1 MEHLGLVRGCGAPN
15 WIGRE
20 RKGHVGTSGPCH
32 PGRSDPRGR
41 PRAWRAKGLIASRG
55 ESRFLFGALESDV
68 ATAPIFQ
75 FLGRLRGDPQGTPRR
90 AGVALVAA
98 YKAGAALQVYRLNAS
113 DVSKGPNAFL
123 SLTTMQ

>member
-41 PRAWRAKGLIASRG
+41 PRAWRAKVLIASMKRA
-55 ESRFLFGALESDV
+55 RFLLVEMRFY
-68 ATAPIFQ
+68 
-75 FLGRLRGDPQGTPRR
+75 FLARLRGDPQGTPRR
-90 AGVALVAA
+90 AGRR
-98 YKAGAALQVYRLNAS
+98 AGTHSHGSPRPPRVQTSR
-113 DVSKGPNAFL
+113 GG
-123 SLTTMQ
+123 

>member
-41 PRAWRAKGLIASRG
+41 PRAWRAKVLIASH
-55 ESRFLFGALESDV
+55 EETRFLFVDLE
-68 ATAPIFQ
+68 ATRQ
-75 FLGRLRGDPQGTPRR
+75 KSGQRT
-90 AGVALVAA
+90 
-98 YKAGAALQVYRLNAS
+98 S
-113 DVSKGPNAFL
+113 E
-123 SLTTMQ
+123 

>member
-41 PRAWRAKGLIASRG
+41 PRAWRAKVLIASHE
-55 ESRFLFGALESDV
+55 ESPILFVGLESD
-68 ATAPIFQ
+68 
-75 FLGRLRGDPQGTPRR
+75 
-90 AGVALVAA
+90 
-98 YKAGAALQVYRLNAS
+98 AS
-113 DVSKGPNAFL
+113 EIGSTRQK
-123 SLTTMQ
+123 